1 MSAPVPSPSP
11 TVEPNAPPS
20 SILGP
25 TRVALVGAGYIADF
39 HLEILRST
47 PGVET
52 VAICDADP
60 ERARAAARKF
70 DVTHAVA
77 TLDEL
82 VATGA
87 EVAHLT
93 VPPALHARLA
103 RQLLELGLSVLVEKP
118 LCLSSD
124 EARGLTDLARARG
137 LRLAVNHNAVFH
149 PAFVRLRQRVAAGEI
164 GRVEHVRATLCVPL
178 RQLDAGDFSHWMFRA
193 PRNIVFEQATHP
205 LSQIDALI
213 GAPQHIERTLLATRE
228 LAPGQRFHE
237 RWLVAARAEGGTAEI
252 HLAFGRPFTRS
263 TLEVIGSD
271 GALEADLFHDLLAG
285 EGKTQWLD
293 SWNSY
298 LAGARRGSALRRDAR
313 RVFRDWSLFTL
324 GLRPRR
330 DAFFVGMQESIRAF
344 HQAHRNSQPFPGD
357 PEAALRVL
365 HWCEG
370 LAQEVGEE
378 AAPLDSPEPGP
389 ARTGEV
395 VVLGAS
401 GFIGRRVV
409 GKLRERGVPVTVL
422 VRRRHALPSSI
433 TEGAL
438 SGELRLFV
446 AGLDDPQRLR
456 EAFRGAHTCLHLATG
471 GGATWDEVEK
481 AMVQAS
487 LRVAEAAHGEGLSR
501 LVYVSSVA
509 ALDTGRSAPDTID
522 DRVGTDPRPE
532 TRAIYAR
539 GKIATESALQEFHR
553 RHPIGLVIARPGV
566 VLGQGTPLQHSGFGL
581 WVRDN
586 HCVAWGRGQHALPI
600 VLVDDVAEALVRAAV
615 HEGTQLD
622 GRAMNLASRAP
633 LTAAGLVAEMAETT
647 GRRFVFHP
655 RALWLSQAMEI
666 GKWIVKRIGGRKDAP
681 YPSYHDIDARALA
694 PAFACETAREVLDW
708 QPVEQSEE
716 LLAALR
722 RAWAA
727 DASPEPEAVPDPDP
741 DPERER
747 R

>member
-1 MSAPVPSPSP
+1 MPASLPSPSP
-11 TVEPNAPPS
+11 TVEPSALTS
-20 SILGP
+20 RKSGP

-52 VAICDADP
+52 VAVCDADP
-60 ERARAAARKF
+60 ERARAAAHRF
-70 DVTHAVA
+70 GVAHAVFG
-77 TLDEL
+77 LDEL
-82 VATGA
+82 AATEA

-103 RQLLELGLSVLVEKP
+103 RQLLELGMSVLVEKP
-118 LCLSSD
+118 LCLSFD
-124 EARGLTDLARARG
+124 EACALADLARERG

-149 PAFVRLRQRVAAGEI
+149 PAFVRLAGQVAAGKI

-205 LSQIDALI
+205 LSQIEALI
-213 GAPQHIERTLLATRE
+213 GAPQQIERTLLTTRE

-237 RWLVAARAEGGTAEI
+237 RWIIAAKAEGGTAEL

-271 GALEADLFHDLLAG
+271 GALEADLFHDQLAG
-285 EGKTQWLD
+285 ESKTQWLD
-293 SWNSY
+293 AWNSY
-298 LAGARRGSALRRDAR
+298 LAGARRGAALRRDAR

-324 GLRPRR
+324 GLRRRR
-330 DAFFVGMQESIRAF
+330 DAFFVGMQDSIQAF
-344 HQAHRNSQPFPGD
+344 HEAHRHGGPFPGD
-357 PEAALRVL
+357 PGAASRVL
-365 HWCEG
+365 RWCEG
-370 LAQEVGEE
+370 VARDVGEE
-378 AAPLDSPEPGP
+378 TPPVKFPEPGP

-409 GKLRERGVPVTVL
+409 ERLRERGVPTTVL
-422 VRRRHALPSSI
+422 VRRRHALPSAI
-433 TEGAL
+433 TAGAL

-446 AGLDDPQRLR
+446 TGLDDPERLS

-471 GGATWDEVEK
+471 GGATWEEVEQ

-487 LRVAEAAHGEGLSR
+487 LRVANAAHREGLKR

-509 ALDTGRSAPDTID
+509 ALDTGGSAPNVID
-522 DRVGTDPRPE
+522 DRIGTDPKPE

-539 GKIATESALQEFHR
+539 GKIETEAALQEFHR
-553 RHPIGLVIARPGV
+553 RHPIGLLIARPGV

-586 HCVAWGRGQHALPI
+586 HCVAWGRGQHPLPVI
-600 VLVDDVAEALVRAAV
+600 LVDDVAEALVRAAL
-615 HEGTQLD
+615 HEGEQLD

-633 LTAAGLVAEMAETT
+633 LTAAALVQEMAKTT

-681 YPSYHDIDARALA
+681 YPSFHDIDARALA
-694 PAFACETAREVLDW
+694 PAFACETAREVLGW

-722 RAWAA
+722 QAWRADTVPGVK
-727 DASPEPEAVPDPDP
+727 DATEQEG
-741 DPERER
+741 R
-747 R
+747 